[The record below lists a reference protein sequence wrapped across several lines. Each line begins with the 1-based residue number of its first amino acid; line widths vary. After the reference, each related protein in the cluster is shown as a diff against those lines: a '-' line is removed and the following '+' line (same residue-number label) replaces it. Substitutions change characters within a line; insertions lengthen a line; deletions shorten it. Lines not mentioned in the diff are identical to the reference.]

1 MAITWRLNQGLS
13 PSATSVKNTLQ
24 QVVKGHRSRFMEIT
38 CFSQKRVKIRIMLNI
53 GGIGNFTY
61 LPGSTDSNKVFVTD
75 TGPGNTLIDQAVQQ
89 YKPGTYFDKDSNI
102 AKKGKVNDRL
112 LKELLDRQVF

>member
-1 MAITWRLNQGLS
+1 
-13 PSATSVKNTLQ
+13 
-24 QVVKGHRSRFMEIT
+24 
-38 CFSQKRVKIRIMLNI
+38 MLNI

-61 LPGSTDSNKVFVTD
+61 LPGSNDPRKVFVTD

-112 LKELLDRQVF
+112 LKELLADKFFELPFPKTTGPELFNMHLCAACVGTF